1 MSFFVGD
8 LVEVAKEHRT
18 GQKDSEGG
26 RAYIQAINNDDEGRG
41 TKRAEG
47 RGTKRPRYDVKYLI
61 GTATSPNVKQQR
73 IKPVAIETIARRRL
87 GDIGNRPSLLSRHQ
101 TDADDDDR
109 QSSKHNA
116 TIPSKHNAIAYLTP
130 NKTNENRRQ

>member
-1 MSFFVGD
+1 
-8 LVEVAKEHRT
+8 
-18 GQKDSEGG
+18 
-26 RAYIQAINNDDEGRG
+26 
-41 TKRAEG
+41 
-47 RGTKRPRYDVKYLI
+47 
-61 GTATSPNVKQQR
+61 
-73 IKPVAIETIARRRL
+73 
-87 GDIGNRPSLLSRHQ
+87 LSRHQ